1 MRHDLNQLSYYLAV
15 CKHQN
20 LTKAAAELS
29 VSQPGLSAA
38 IRTRKT
44 GLDSGKG
51 KAGTTAAKTPRNL
64 ERSCRGSCKLLRR
77 MGKTVKMAFVNLSRA
92 IYDDFRQLKPRE

>member
-1 MRHDLNQLSYYLAV
+1 MTLNQLSYYLAV

-38 IRTRKT
+38 ITHTQNGLVFRK
-44 GLDSGKG
+44 
-51 KAGTTAAKTPRNL
+51 R
-64 ERSCRGSCKLLRR
+64 E
-77 MGKTVKMAFVNLSRA
+77 
-92 IYDDFRQLKPRE
+92 KPGQP

>member
-1 MRHDLNQLSYYLAV
+1 MTLNQLSYYLAV

-44 GLDSGKG
+44 GLYSGKG
-51 KAGTTAAKTPRNL
+51 KSRDN
-64 ERSCRGSCKLLRR
+64 RSKNSPE
-77 MGKTVKMAFVNLSRA
+77 
-92 IYDDFRQLKPRE
+92 PREKLPKQM

>member
-20 LTKAAAELS
+20 LTKAAAEPS

-38 IRTRKT
+38 MRTLKT
-44 GLDSGKG
+44 GVYSGKG
-51 KAGTTAAKTPRNL
+51 KSRDN
-64 ERSCRGSCKLLRR
+64 RGKNSTEPGEKLP
-77 MGKTVKMAFVNLSRA
+77 
-92 IYDDFRQLKPRE
+92 RQL